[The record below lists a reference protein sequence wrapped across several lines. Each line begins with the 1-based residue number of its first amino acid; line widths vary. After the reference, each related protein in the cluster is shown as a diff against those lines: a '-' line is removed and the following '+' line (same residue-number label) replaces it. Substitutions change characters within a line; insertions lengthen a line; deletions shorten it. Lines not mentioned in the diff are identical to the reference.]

1 MPLIWPM
8 HPRTKK
14 NIKKLNLKINKNL
27 QILNPVDF
35 FKFVNLELNSYCV
48 LTDSGTVQEECSIFK
63 IPNIILREKT
73 ERPETIESGSSL
85 VVMNDLYGVING
97 IKFSVE
103 NNNPSDVQ
111 GYSDLNV
118 SEKILKIILS
128 NYEFDK
134 K

>member
-1 MPLIWPM
+1 M
-8 HPRTKK
+8 
-14 NIKKLNLKINKNL
+14 
-27 QILNPVDF
+27 
-35 FKFVNLELNSYCV
+35 ELNSYCV

-63 IPNIILREKT
+63 IPNIILRDKT

-103 NNNPSDVQ
+103 NNNSSDVQ

-118 SEKILKIILS
+118 SEKNFKNNFIKL
-128 NYEFDK
+128 
-134 K
+134 